1 MRYRAIVYVNN
12 DEKTLALLQKY
23 AKQNGFD
30 VVTCLYYPTSNLP
43 RSNMKQRLIRMI
55 SEYKI
60 DVLITLNREMIT
72 TDITCLSSFIEL
84 LNKYGC
90 SCYSIADGIINAGLQ
105 RITDFYD
112 QYE

>member
-12 DEKTLALLQKY
+12 DEKTLTLLQKY

-30 VVTCLYYPTSNLP
+30 VVTCLYYPTINLP

-55 SEYKI
+55 SEYKA
-60 DVLITLNREMIT
+60 DVFITLNREMIT
-72 TDITCLSSFIEL
+72 TDITCLGSFVEL

-90 SCYSIADGIINAGLQ
+90 TCYSIADGIINGSLQ